1 MSCAGEVSETADRGS
16 KAMAWCECTDDA
28 VGLQVDDTLRCV
40 WPCTDAVKGLVKIG
54 LGGTGRFCGTGACI
68 GPLGENGG

>member
-1 MSCAGEVSETADRGS
+1 M
-16 KAMAWCECTDDA
+16 DDA

-54 LGGTGRFCGTGACI
+54 LGGPGRFCGAGACM